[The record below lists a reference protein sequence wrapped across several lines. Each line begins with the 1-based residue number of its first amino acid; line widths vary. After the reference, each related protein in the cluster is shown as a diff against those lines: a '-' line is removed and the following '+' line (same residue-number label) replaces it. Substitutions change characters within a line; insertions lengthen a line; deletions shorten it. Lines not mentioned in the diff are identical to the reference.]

1 MALGRVKTWGI
12 EALLAVDLNT
22 EFNNILDNAL
32 SLISPLT
39 GTLDFGSNPGTN
51 VDYFTFDEQSSGAA
65 TNANEIGFYAK
76 EAGGQSEAFIREES
90 SGDEVQVTSYGSV
103 VYDNSII
110 NGDFRV
116 AQRGT
121 SFTAATTPANND
133 DTYLLDRWIL
143 LSDGNDTVDV
153 SQSTAVVPAGFYSSM
168 LLDTET
174 ANRKFGILQILSA
187 RDSAKCI
194 GRRVCLSFYAR
205 TTTGA
210 VIENIRA
217 AVLAWNSTADSV
229 TSDVVSAWGAEGA
242 NPTLVA
248 NWTFENTA
256 ANIAVTADSFA
267 YHEITDINIDTASA
281 TNIAVF
287 IWVDDTDAAVADF
300 LYISG
305 VRMGL
310 GAGQAKP
317 GHYSDELSRA
327 MYYFEYQDY
336 SVAAEQYVCCAQAT
350 TTAAAH

>member
-121 SFTAATTPANND
+121 SFTSATTPANND
-133 DTYLLDRWIL
+133 DTYLLDRWVL
-143 LSDGNDTVDV
+143 LSDGNDAVDVTQSTDAPTNGLNSIALDVETVDK
-153 SQSTAVVPAGFYSSM
+153 
-168 LLDTET
+168 
-174 ANRKFGILQILSA
+174 KFGILQVIEQKNS
-187 RDSAKCI
+187 I
-194 GRRVCLSFYAR
+194 GLIGQTVMLSFWAKA
-205 TTTGA
+205 TGGGKLD
-210 VIENIRA
+210 NLKA
-217 AVLAWNSTADSV
+217 AIIAWDGT
-229 TSDVVSAWGAEGA
+229 
-242 NPTLVA
+242 
-248 NWTFENTA
+248 
-256 ANIAVTADSFA
+256 
-267 YHEITDINIDTASA
+267 
-281 TNIAVF
+281 
-287 IWVDDTDAAVADF
+287 
-300 LYISG
+300 
-305 VRMGL
+305 
-310 GAGQAKP
+310 
-317 GHYSDELSRA
+317 
-327 MYYFEYQDY
+327 
-336 SVAAEQYVCCAQAT
+336 
-350 TTAAAH
+350 